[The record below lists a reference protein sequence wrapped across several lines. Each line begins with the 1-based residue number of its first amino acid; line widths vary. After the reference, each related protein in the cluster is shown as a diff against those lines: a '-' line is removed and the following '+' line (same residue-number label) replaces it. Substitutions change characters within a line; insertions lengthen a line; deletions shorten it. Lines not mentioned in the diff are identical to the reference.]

1 LLIPTA
7 RYNKANELSPRF
19 NLSFQQERYSF
30 PQSSTTGV
38 RFMGIL
44 TVHCPIEP
52 TLFGTT
58 AVFFSSTYCP
68 HRRVRHEWFVKE
80 RMGLRFRLV
89 NMATRAAM

>member
-38 RFMGIL
+38 RFMGTL
-44 TVHCPIEP
+44 RVHSQSKTPYSVQPLYFSAAPIVHIV
-52 TLFGTT
+52 G
-58 AVFFSSTYCP
+58 
-68 HRRVRHEWFVKE
+68 
-80 RMGLRFRLV
+80 
-89 NMATRAAM
+89 